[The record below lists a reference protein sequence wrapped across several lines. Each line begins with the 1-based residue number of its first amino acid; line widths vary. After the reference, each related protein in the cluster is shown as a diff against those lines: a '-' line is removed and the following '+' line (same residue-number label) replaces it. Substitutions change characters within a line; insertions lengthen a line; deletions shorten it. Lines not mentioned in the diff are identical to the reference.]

1 MYSVLVLGL
10 IPGTN
15 IQISFLAWLIITAIV
30 SVIAS
35 IAWLEYKRHQNELW
49 LPPHYPKHANQLH
62 QRGV

>member
-15 IQISFLAWLIITAIV
+15 IEISFQAWLLVTGFLFLFI
-30 SVIAS
+30 S
-35 IAWLEYKRHQNELW
+35 IAWLEYKQRKNVIW
-49 LPPHYPKHANQLH
+49 LPAHYPKDANQLH